1 MPARV
6 TQEVEKRS
14 DAPDTSATRAHRLLV
29 ASTPVMDRLERDL
42 ERADAAIVVSDDRAR
57 VVDRRAPGEAVCR
70 SLDAAMLIPGCSIE
84 TGAAGRTAASIARR
98 DRAPA
103 VVVGAAHSSPEL
115 ERFTTAAAPIF
126 DHATGHLIGVVSLV
140 ARVGN
145 GAPLLI
151 LVVRQAAREIEE
163 RLFDGPSVRERA
175 LQKAFLHARRRARGP
190 LMLVSED
197 ALVCN
202 AGAARLFDEADRPQ
216 LWAAAS
222 SAMVAPTT
230 VPALLPTRARTRVPA
245 TVTPVYDDGAVVAA
259 LAHVGTPSRTSADA
273 WPYRLGWEGLTDT
286 ERAIAEMASQ
296 GLTNREIAIRVFLSR
311 HTVDSHLRKVFRKL
325 GVNSRVALAA
335 AVTSRTRD
343 APPPAPHA
351 CN

>member
-1 MPARV
+1 MPARL
-6 TQEVEKRS
+6 TQEGEKRS
-14 DAPDTSATRAHRLLV
+14 AAPDMSAHRAHRLLA
-29 ASTPVMDRLERDL
+29 ASAPVVDRLERDL
-42 ERADAAIVVSDDRAR
+42 EGADVAIVLSDDRAR
-57 VVDRRAPGEAVCR
+57 VVDRRVPDDAVCQ
-70 SLDAAMLIPGCSIE
+70 SLDAAMLMPGCNIE
-84 TGAAGRTAASIARR
+84 RGAAGRTAASIATR

-126 DHATGHLIGVVSLV
+126 DHATGQLLGVVSLV
-140 ARVGN
+140 ARVGD

-151 LVVRQAAREIEE
+151 LVVRQTAREIEE
-163 RLFDGPSVRERA
+163 RLLDGPSVHERA
-175 LQKAFLHARRRARGP
+175 LQKVFLRARRRARGP

-197 ALVCN
+197 TLMCN

-222 SAMVAPTT
+222 SAMAAPTT

-245 TVTPVYDDGAVVAA
+245 TVTPVYDDSAVVAA
-259 LAHVGTPSRTSADA
+259 LAHVGTPSTTSADA
-273 WPYRLGWEGLTDT
+273 WPHRLGWEGLTDT

-296 GLTNREIAIRVFLSR
+296 GLTNREIAIRAFVSH

-325 GVNSRVALAA
+325 GVNSRVTLAA
-335 AVTSRTRD
+335 AVTCRTQD

-351 CN
+351 FN